1 MQSKGICVTHL
12 RVCIDEDNSFM
23 EFIFTYD
30 PSGGRNGPK
39 FKMAAMKSSI
49 FSLIRFYHTKT
60 WYIKVFRYGKTHFDI
75 YLILQKVC
83 MTLMIQTGAPET
95 PRGHLKPH
103 PDCPLMALFRFHHT
117 ETWCIKVL
125 RYGKI
130 DFDIHLILQKICMT
144 LMIQTGVSETQ

>member
-49 FSLIRFYHTKT
+49 FSLIRFYHTET

-83 MTLMIQTGAPET
+83 MTLMIQTGAQRPPEVT
-95 PRGHLKPH
+95 
-103 PDCPLMALFRFHHT
+103 
-117 ETWCIKVL
+117 
-125 RYGKI
+125 
-130 DFDIHLILQKICMT
+130 
-144 LMIQTGVSETQ
+144 